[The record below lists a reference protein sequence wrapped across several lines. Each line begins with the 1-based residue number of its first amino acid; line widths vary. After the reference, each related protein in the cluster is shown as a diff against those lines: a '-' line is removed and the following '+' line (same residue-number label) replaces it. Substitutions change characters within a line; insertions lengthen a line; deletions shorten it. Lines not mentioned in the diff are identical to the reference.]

1 MLRPIKDFRSPLRL
15 SASKY
20 VSIKGTKPLTLVP
33 DIDTWRIPILA
44 QYGRRR
50 RGDFP
55 MAGRVR
61 CPRMGPST
69 LFPGSFG
76 HQSPGIMTGAGGAS
90 LGWDRRWRV
99 TPVSLFKLAC
109 DRFGKPV
116 ST

>member
-1 MLRPIKDFRSPLRL
+1 MTKNNVATAGTAVLTYVPILATF
-15 SASKY
+15 
-20 VSIKGTKPLTLVP
+20 
-33 DIDTWRIPILA
+33 DTNHLA

-55 MAGRVR
+55 VAERVR
-61 CPRMGPST
+61 CPRMGLST

-90 LGWDRRWRV
+90 LGWDRRRRV

-116 ST
+116 SAFPDHTPCRVPGNLA